1 MTRQAVGG
9 RFRVQQLG
17 FVILKGA
24 FILIIEKDST
34 RVHYVLADY
43 GQVLLIFRTSI
54 LRAFKAS
61 ES

>member
-1 MTRQAVGG
+1 MTRHAVGG

-24 FILIIEKDST
+24 FILTIEKDST
-34 RVHYVLADY
+34 RVHYLLAGY
-43 GQVLLIFRTSI
+43 GQVLLIFRASI
-54 LRAFKAS
+54 LRAF